1 MTNPHGVAHPW
12 ELTREQWNA
21 ERDRLRPCFVQ
32 ANFTKG
38 SASEAVN
45 RHERLVW
52 LLGGVNDAARIRLK
66 DFHDGKI
73 ILSDDE
79 LIELLDRVNTPIVY
93 DDVVAHGDMLAIDA
107 AMGAV
112 GAGGGE

>member
-1 MTNPHGVAHPW
+1 MSNPHGVTHPW

-52 LLGGVNDAARIRLK
+52 LLGGVNDAARARLN
-66 DFHDGKI
+66 DVSSGKI
-73 ILSDDE
+73 TLSDDE
-79 LIELLDRVNTPIVY
+79 LIDLLDRVNTPVTY
-93 DDVVAHGDMLAIDA
+93 DDVVEHGEMLELDA
-107 AMGAV
+107 MQQ
-112 GAGGGE
+112 GGGGGYHA